1 MGTIKAI
8 EDAYTQTK
16 SYIVYDSFQTIMIAL
31 VLFLLFTKL
40 WEEYQKNIGSGKRF
54 DIAAYWGQMRIYVL
68 ACFIAS
74 SSGLVFSLTESVC
87 ADLQDA
93 LVTGINGDSSEAV
106 NSLTQLV
113 NKQEERVSSQ
123 MILGISFDE
132 IGPLSFIYK
141 ALSGL
146 LLGLGISLFKY
157 TYTFF
162 ILGRYMYLM
171 MLELVAPIAIVLI
184 IHDSTRSYFY
194 SWLKNM
200 IICYLLIPLF
210 LLADKFSNE
219 VALALVSGQ
228 EMAGSVSVV
237 VIVLVAVWI
246 KFKLFSVV
254 RSKSSQLF

>member
-16 SYIVYDSFQTIMIAL
+16 GYIVYDSFQTIMIAL

-40 WEEYQKNIGSGKRF
+40 WEEYQKNIVSGKRF

-146 LLGLGISLFKY
+146 LLGLGIFLFKY

>member
-16 SYIVYDSFQTIMIAL
+16 GYIVYDSFQTIMIAL

-54 DIAAYWGQMRIYVL
+54 DIAAYWGQMKIYVL

-74 SSGLVFSLTESVC
+74 SSGMIFGLTESVC

-93 LVTGINGDSSEAV
+93 LVAV

-113 NKQEERVSSQ
+113 NSQEERVSNQ

-141 ALSGL
+141 AISGL
-146 LLGLGISLFKY
+146 LLGLGIFLFKY

-200 IICYLLIPLF
+200 IICYLLIPFF
-210 LLADKFSNE
+210 LLADRFSNA

-228 EMAGSVSVV
+228 EAVGSVSVV
-237 VIVLVAVWI
+237 VLVLVAVWV

>member
-54 DIAAYWGQMRIYVL
+54 DIAVYWGQMRIYVL

-146 LLGLGISLFKY
+146 LLGLGIFLFKY

>member
-16 SYIVYDSFQTIMIAL
+16 GYIVYDSFQTIMIAL

-146 LLGLGISLFKY
+146 LLGLGIFLFKY

>member
-1 MGTIKAI
+1 M
-8 EDAYTQTK
+8 
-16 SYIVYDSFQTIMIAL
+16 
-31 VLFLLFTKL
+31 
-40 WEEYQKNIGSGKRF
+40 
-54 DIAAYWGQMRIYVL
+54 
-68 ACFIAS
+68 
-74 SSGLVFSLTESVC
+74 
-87 ADLQDA
+87 
-93 LVTGINGDSSEAV
+93 
-106 NSLTQLV
+106 
-113 NKQEERVSSQ
+113 SSQ

-146 LLGLGISLFKY
+146 LLGLGIFLFKY

>member
-16 SYIVYDSFQTIMIAL
+16 GYIVYDSFQTIMIAL

-40 WEEYQKNIGSGKRF
+40 WEEYQKNIGCGKRF

-146 LLGLGISLFKY
+146 LLGLGIFLFKY

>member
-16 SYIVYDSFQTIMIAL
+16 GYIVYDSFQTIMIAL

-146 LLGLGISLFKY
+146 LLGLGIFLFKY

-219 VALALVSGQ
+219 FALALVSGQ